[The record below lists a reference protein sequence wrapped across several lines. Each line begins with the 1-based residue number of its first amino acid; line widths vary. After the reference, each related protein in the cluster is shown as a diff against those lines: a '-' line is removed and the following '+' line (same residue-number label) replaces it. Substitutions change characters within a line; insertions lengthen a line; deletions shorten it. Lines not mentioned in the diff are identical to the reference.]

1 MIILKY
7 IYNIGSLSV
16 SLSLVSILYSLSVD
30 LTWEALITNTE
41 EQVSVSHAMPY
52 PWSFSDLWRRR
63 TFWISCRMASVPTAR
78 VIFILESQ
86 HYAKVSNISFSLFSV
101 GLPHFLL
108 DPSSDDNWLITHC
121 YFCFYKYTKKSYLLL
136 LLDFQFD
143 LSFLFFFFFFFI

>member
-52 PWSFSDLWRRR
+52 PWSFSDL
-63 TFWISCRMASVPTAR
+63 
-78 VIFILESQ
+78 
-86 HYAKVSNISFSLFSV
+86 
-101 GLPHFLL
+101 
-108 DPSSDDNWLITHC
+108 
-121 YFCFYKYTKKSYLLL
+121 
-136 LLDFQFD
+136 
-143 LSFLFFFFFFFI
+143 